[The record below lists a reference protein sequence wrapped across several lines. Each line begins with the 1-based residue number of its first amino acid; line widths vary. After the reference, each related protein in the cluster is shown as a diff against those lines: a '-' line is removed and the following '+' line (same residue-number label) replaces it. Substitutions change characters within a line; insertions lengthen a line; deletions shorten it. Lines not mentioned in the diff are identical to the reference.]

1 MEGPTKYLSETFAAY
16 KKMLISSQIPP
27 EKIPEATASMEN
39 NVAALVVSSILFF
52 IARSI
57 VGTRGELFEV
67 AALNLGLVIGVIGA
81 IMLVQ
86 TVGLVICRDTT
97 YGESRVDQWGT
108 FFVFLWT
115 FSLVALVAN
124 HLLMTLGW
132 IPGVHSLAGQFAN
145 GDDAVTRIISA
156 AIYSLFAVALLTF
169 KSQRQTPGF
178 RPGSYA
184 VAALIGVCTNTVL
197 LYFFVFRL
205 RDV

>member
-1 MEGPTKYLSETFAAY
+1 M
-16 KKMLISSQIPP
+16 
-27 EKIPEATASMEN
+27 
-39 NVAALVVSSILFF
+39 FF

-67 AALNLGLVIGVIGA
+67 AALNIGLVVGVIGA

-86 TVGLVICRDTT
+86 TVGLVICRDTA
-97 YGESRVDQWGT
+97 YGASRVDQWGT

-115 FSLVALVAN
+115 FSLVALVAD

-132 IPGVHSLAGQFAN
+132 IPGIHSLAGRFTN
-145 GDDAVTRIISA
+145 GDDAATRIASA
-156 AIYSLFAVALLTF
+156 AIYSLSAVALLTF
-169 KSQRQTPGF
+169 KSQRQSPGF
-178 RPGSYA
+178 HPGSYA
-184 VAALIGVCTNTVL
+184 VAAIVGVCTNTVL